1 MLRSPV
7 PRHGCG
13 LLLWFSGHRGRRSGD
28 PEAESGSHNVGIPA
42 RLTLH
47 ALATVR
53 IHAQGAADYQ
63 QLSDGSLRSSIKSR
77 EQTSPSWGKQ
87 VLGVGAGHHTDRG
100 EVSRG
105 LGAGHH
111 TDCVEVNRSSGG
123 CWASYRLWRNKQGFK
138 GVGLGIIQTAK
149 VSRGSGC
156 GNGPFSARLLTCCC

>member
-1 MLRSPV
+1 MAVVCYYDSLA
-7 PRHGCG
+7 
-13 LLLWFSGHRGRRSGD
+13 
-28 PEAESGSHNVGIPA
+28 EAESGSHNVGIPA

-87 VLGVGAGHHTDRG
+87 VLGVGAGHHTDCG

-105 LGAGHH
+105 LG
-111 TDCVEVNRSSGG
+111 CR
-123 CWASYRLWRNKQGFK
+123 
-138 GVGLGIIQTAK
+138 GLSIIQTMG
-149 VSRGSGC
+149 R
-156 GNGPFSARLLTCCC
+156 